1 MLWNLGRWAVQVLS
15 TIHDAHLHYISL
27 GPLDISDIVLISDF
41 TVVSELRK
49 EVVETKLKRE
59 FIASEI
65 KRKKE
70 EEELLC
76 KMILEDA
83 ERKLLAEKMKKR
95 GDTDQSSVNTWRLPV
110 INKAQPQIMILKQP
124 ETRSERTVSTDP
136 GSVDSRGRRDGSSV
150 GSTHDKNGGKDVS
163 GSDGAGVTVS
173 VSSMQ

>member
-1 MLWNLGRWAVQVLS
+1 M
-15 TIHDAHLHYISL
+15 
-27 GPLDISDIVLISDF
+27 
-41 TVVSELRK
+41 SELRK

-70 EEELLC
+70 EEELLY

-95 GDTDQSSVNTWRLPV
+95 EDTDQSTVNTWRLPV

-136 GSVDSRGRRDGSSV
+136 GSIDSRGRRDGSSV
-150 GSTHDKNGGKDVS
+150 GSTHTHDRNGGRD
-163 GSDGAGVTVS
+163 GSDGAGVGVLD
-173 VSSMQ
+173 